1 MDKEKI
7 KRINEL
13 TAIARQRE
21 LTEDEKKEREALRN
35 EYRNAFKANLQ
46 AQLEN
51 VYVLDEKGNK
61 KLLGK

>member
-46 AQLEN
+46 AQLEH

-61 KLLGK
+61 KPLGK

>member
-51 VYVLDEKGNK
+51 VYVLDEKGNNK
-61 KLLGK
+61 PLGK